1 MFSLLWFLAIVVL
14 VVVIILRIK
23 LVCMLREIYPAL
35 YVRIGS
41 PGLFTND
48 LGFVYRLMSIKNIDM
63 PRRDYRY
70 FVLAGILDPLLV
82 LLVLMGAVSAVNLN
96 A

>member
-1 MFSLLWFLAIVVL
+1 MFFLLWVLAIVVL
-14 VVVIILRIK
+14 IAIIILRIK
-23 LVCMLREIYPAL
+23 LVCILREIYPAL
-35 YVRIGS
+35 YERIGRPS
-41 PGLFTND
+41 LFTND
-48 LGFVYRLMSIKNIDM
+48 LGFVYRLMSLKNLDM

-82 LLVLMGAVSAVNLN
+82 LLVLMGAVSAVILN